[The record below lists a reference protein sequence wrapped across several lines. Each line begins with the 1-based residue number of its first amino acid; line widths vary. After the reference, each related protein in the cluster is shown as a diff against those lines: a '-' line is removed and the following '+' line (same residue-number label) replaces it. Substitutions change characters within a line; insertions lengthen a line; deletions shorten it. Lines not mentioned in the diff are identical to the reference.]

1 MTPQEL
7 LRQHV
12 FLGAL
17 TECDASALLK
27 RATTRRFAKNK
38 VVVHKGEPGDGLYG
52 VLAGSVV
59 IVADSVDGK
68 ELILNRHDPGEFF
81 GEVALLDNAGRSAT
95 ARAGEKCILLFL
107 GRSELLAF
115 LRDRPE
121 VMLRI
126 VGMLCSRLRR
136 ATDLIEDMAFL
147 NVSARLAKRIVAAIG
162 NDVGRPRRN
171 SSSILQISQ
180 ADLARMLGVSREFV
194 NKQLVSWREAGII
207 DLGRRRLVVRNR
219 GALEQLAGLRSPLT
233 GTQ

>member
-17 TECDASALLK
+17 TERDASALLK
-27 RATTRRFAKNK
+27 RAITKRFAKDK

-52 VLAGSVV
+52 VLGGSVV

-68 ELILNRHDPGEFF
+68 ELIFNRHEPGEFF

-95 ARAGEKCILLFL
+95 AKAADNCVLLFL
-107 GRSELLAF
+107 GRNDLLAF
-115 LRDRPE
+115 LHDRPE

-136 ATDLIEDMAFL
+136 ATGLIEDMAFL
-147 NVSARLAKRIVAAIG
+147 NVSARLAKRIVEAIENG
-162 NDVGRPRRN
+162 ADNSRR
-171 SSSILQISQ
+171 SSPSMLRISQ

-194 NKQLVSWREAGII
+194 NKQLVTWREAGII
-207 DLGRRRLVVRNR
+207 ELGRRRLVVRDR
-219 GALEQLAGLRSPLT
+219 CALEQLAGL
-233 GTQ
+233 